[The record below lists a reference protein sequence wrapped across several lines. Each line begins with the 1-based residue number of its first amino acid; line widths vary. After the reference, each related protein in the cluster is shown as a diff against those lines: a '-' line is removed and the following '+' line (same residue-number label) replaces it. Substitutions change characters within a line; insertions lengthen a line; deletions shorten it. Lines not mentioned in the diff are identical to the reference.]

1 VLVANTLLG
10 GGARFFKFK
19 LYSAH
24 IVGFTTAY
32 SIGFTTPYVN
42 AGVSM
47 CLLTNDPVAFNP
59 LPTAKQADRARLF
72 AALAGAVNLI
82 ADCLAIVRST
92 FLKAE

>member
-1 VLVANTLLG
+1 
-10 GGARFFKFK
+10 
-19 LYSAH
+19 
-24 IVGFTTAY
+24 
-32 SIGFTTPYVN
+32 
-42 AGVSM
+42 M